1 MSRKKKITSSFQKK
15 EQKQNRSLSPHT
27 LGNQKK
33 KKKKKANVAQKKK
46 KETKCPKKAKD
57 KKINK

>member
-33 KKKKKANVAQKKK
+33 KKKKRPTLPKKK
-46 KETKCPKKAKD
+46 KRD
-57 KKINK
+57 KVSQESKR

>member
-46 KETKCPKKAKD
+46 KRQSVPRKQKIKK
-57 KKINK
+57 

>member
-33 KKKKKANVAQKKK
+33 KKKKKRPTWPKKK
-46 KETKCPKKAKD
+46 KRD
-57 KKINK
+57 KVSQESKR

>member
-33 KKKKKANVAQKKK
+33 KKKKKANVAQQKK
-46 KETKCPKKAKD
+46 
-57 KKINK
+57 

>member
-46 KETKCPKKAKD
+46 NRQSVPIKQKIKK
-57 KKINK
+57 